1 MKPRKPK
8 NCKMCG
14 DEFTPLR
21 PFQHV
26 CGGKCAIAFVRK
38 NEAEKKAKER
48 ADKLKIRRRNA
59 RPLSHW
65 IALTQRAVND
75 LRRETCLAS
84 G

>member
-14 DEFTPLR
+14 EEFIPLR

-26 CGGKCAIAFVRK
+26 CGGKCAIDFVRK

-48 ADKLKIRRRNA
+48 
-59 RPLSHW
+59 
-65 IALTQRAVND
+65 
-75 LRRETCLAS
+75 
-84 G
+84 